1 MIWLYCHPGTNALEL
16 LPERICSMFLITFFL
31 WIKIFD
37 ADFLNFELD
46 LIYMLIDNTLGLLFL
61 EDNILTVSGVFKQ
74 FSLHGG

>member
-1 MIWLYCHPGTNALEL
+1 
-16 LPERICSMFLITFFL
+16 MFLITFFL

-74 FSLHGG
+74 FSFHGG